1 MSLLAVPI
9 IAIIALSISVLCLV
23 MILMIITRYKAKFAV
38 YESQSQALELLV
50 NSQQTAND
58 NLNMAVH
65 ELSIKQDKSLTENT
79 VVSKQLEHRIKAL
92 QSQLNSQQD
101 LISQLQ
107 TDQGDDKFYSRAIK
121 LAKIGADI
129 EEIVAECELPHAEVE
144 MLISVYQNKTQG

>member
-9 IAIIALSISVLCLV
+9 IATVALVMSILCLV
-23 MILMIITRYKAKFAV
+23 IIFVLLTRYKAKLAV
-38 YESQSQALELLV
+38 YESQSQTHELLV
-50 NSQQTAND
+50 NSLQSTND
-58 NLNMAVH
+58 NLNVTVH
-65 ELSIKQDKSLTENT
+65 ELSIQQEKSLTENT
-79 VVSKQLEHRIKAL
+79 LVSKQLEHRIKAL
-92 QSQLNSQQD
+92 QSQLHTQQD

-107 TDQGDDKFYSRAIK
+107 TDQGDNKFYSRAIK